1 MIVLLAICMEVSWLS
16 AWATLGT
23 AAMLG
28 HPFALVE
35 AAIAL
40 AGAVLVTRLSSGRGW
55 LVLGVLTLQAAGLLG
70 ATALVLHALYS
81 PAEPLMATAWLRDL
95 VRADQPPQQWA
106 ILVVNGA
113 WALAFWLS
121 GVLLARRG
129 QTYER
134 LCARFD
140 VGLAAFFA
148 LFLVRLAVAANGGAV
163 DDPISHLFM
172 FPFVV
177 ASLVAIGLVRT
188 AGDSP
193 TAFLS
198 GHRGAGIFLTFA
210 ATALLSAATL
220 TLVALPYLRA
230 ASQVGLTGLKA
241 AGRVVSPLLIWILR
255 LLFAPQTLRTDAG
268 GARSGRYAGCQRRDG
283 AGWWVVGRDAR
294 EASGWGL
301 VGAVALAGAAAV
313 GVALFYRC
321 RYLLSRTRRSR
332 PGPRRRRW
340 LFRLRPRPSRRAA
353 ALTATDFYVRLLG
366 WARRS
371 GLPRATA
378 ETASELAARLQGR
391 FPPLAATIAAI
402 VKAYNEEAYR
412 EVGPGPAGLG
422 SSAPPGGSSGASR
435 IGRRGSTPGGPRRRN
450 PVRRLRPSQ
459 RTVRARTRP
468 SPAVSCSAAAAQRRV
483 RFPRVGPIRPAEP
496 NRLPGDVPA

>member
-1 MIVLLAICMEVSWLS
+1 VIVLLAICMEVSWLS

-23 AAMLG
+23 AAMQG
-28 HPFALVE
+28 RPFALVE

-129 QTYER
+129 QTYEH

-268 GARSGRYAGCQRRDG
+268 GARSGGGTPDVSGVMAQGG
-283 AGWWVVGRDAR
+283 GWWG
-294 EASGWGL
+294 EMLEKLLGWGL

-313 GVALFYRC
+313 GVALFYLC

-422 SSAPPGGSSGASR
+422 ELGAAWRELRRVAHWPTRLHAWWTASAEPGQAPPPIPANR
-435 IGRRGSTPGGPRRRN
+435 PRSH
-450 PVRRLRPSQ
+450 P
-459 RTVRARTRP
+459 T
-468 SPAVSCSAAAAQRRV
+468 
-483 RFPRVGPIRPAEP
+483 
-496 NRLPGDVPA
+496 

>member
-1 MIVLLAICMEVSWLS
+1 VIVLLAICMEVSWLS

-28 HPFALVE
+28 RPFALVE

-40 AGAVLVTRLSSGRGW
+40 VGAVLVTRLSSRRGW

-70 ATALVLHALYS
+70 ATALVLHALHS

-95 VRADQPPQQWA
+95 FRADQPPQQWA
-106 ILVVNGA
+106 ILVVNGV

-148 LFLVRLAVAANGGAV
+148 LFLVRLVVAANGGAV

-198 GHRGAGIFLTFA
+198 GHRGPGIFLTFA

-241 AGRVVSPLLIWILR
+241 AGRVVSPLFIWILR

-268 GARSGRYAGCQRRDG
+268 GARSGGSTPDVSGEMARGG
-283 AGWWVVGRDAR
+283 GWWG
-294 EASGWGL
+294 EMLEKLLGWGL

-313 GVALFYRC
+313 GVALFYLC
-321 RYLLSRTRRSR
+321 RYLLSRTGRSG

-353 ALTATDFYVRLLG
+353 ARTATDFYVRLLG

-371 GLPRATA
+371 GLPRAAA
-378 ETASELAARLQGR
+378 ETASELGARLQGR
-391 FPPLAATIAAI
+391 FPPLAAAIAAI

-412 EVGPGPAGLG
+412 EIGPVPAELAGLG
-422 SSAPPGGSSGASR
+422 AAWRELRHVAHWPARLHAWWSASAEPG
-435 IGRRGSTPGGPRRRN
+435 
-450 PVRRLRPSQ
+450 
-459 RTVRARTRP
+459 P
-468 SPAVSCSAAAAQRRV
+468 SPRPIPANR
-483 RFPRVGPIRPAEP
+483 PRSQPT
-496 NRLPGDVPA
+496 

>member
-1 MIVLLAICMEVSWLS
+1 VTVLLAICMEVSWLS

-28 HPFALVE
+28 RPFALVE

-40 AGAVLVTRLSSGRGW
+40 VGAVLVTRLSSGRGW
-55 LVLGVLTLQAAGLLG
+55 LVLGVLALQAAGLLG

-81 PAEPLMATAWLRDL
+81 PVQPLLTLAWLRDL
-95 VRADQPPQQWA
+95 FRADQPPQQWA
-106 ILVVNGA
+106 ILILNAV

-129 QTYER
+129 KTYER

-148 LFLVRLAVAANGGAV
+148 LFLVRLVVAANGGAV

-177 ASLVAIGLVRT
+177 ASLVAIGLACT

-210 ATALLSAATL
+210 ATALLCAATL
-220 TLVALPYLRA
+220 TLIALPYLRA

-241 AGRVVSPLLIWILR
+241 AGHVVSPLFIWILR
-255 LLFAPQTLRTDAG
+255 HLFAPQTLRTDVG
-268 GARSGRYAGCQRRDG
+268 GARSGGSTPDVSGVNAQG
-283 AGWWVVGRDAR
+283 GWWV
-294 EASGWGL
+294 ELLEELLGWGL
-301 VGAVALAGAAAV
+301 VGAVVLAGAAV
-313 GVALFYRC
+313 IGVALFCLC
-321 RYLLSRTRRSR
+321 RYLLSRTGRSR

-340 LFRLRPRPSRRAA
+340 LFRLRPRPNRHAA

-371 GLPRATA
+371 GLPRAAA
-378 ETASELAARLQGR
+378 ETAAELGTRLQGR
-391 FPPLAATIAAI
+391 FPPLVAAFAAI
-402 VKAYNEEAYR
+402 VRTYNEEAYR
-412 EVGPGPAGLG
+412 EVAPGPAGL
-422 SSAPPGGSSGASR
+422 AELGAAWR
-435 IGRRGSTPGGPRRRN
+435 E
-450 PVRRLRPSQ
+450 L
-459 RTVRARTRP
+459 
-468 SPAVSCSAAAAQRRV
+468 RRV
-483 RFPRVGPIRPAEP
+483 AHWPARLHVWWTASAEP
-496 NRLPGDVPA
+496 GQSPLPITANRPRSQPT